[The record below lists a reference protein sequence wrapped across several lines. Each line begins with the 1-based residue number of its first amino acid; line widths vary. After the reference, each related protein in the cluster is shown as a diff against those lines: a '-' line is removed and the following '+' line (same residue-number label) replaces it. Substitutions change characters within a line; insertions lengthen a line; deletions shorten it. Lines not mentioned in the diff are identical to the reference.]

1 LFVLSCGFLQKVTN
15 QTASK
20 AIMVVSRGRIK
31 VEQFWQRIAG
41 QTRLKLQ
48 EVFIS
53 NVPKI
58 SLPANK

>member
-1 LFVLSCGFLQKVTN
+1 
-15 QTASK
+15 
-20 AIMVVSRGRIK
+20 MVVCRGRIK
-31 VEQFWQRIAG
+31 AEQFWQRIPG